1 MLPSIDHN
9 TSLEYIPEEVSTIKL
24 TQTDTI
30 IKEGNEKMNLEIL
43 KKYVHSTWEKMPYC
57 RDDKYYFVQNDTAHI
72 ETIFSEVKYQ
82 LSIDIPKDLK
92 IFYEE
97 IGFGFL
103 WFNLKQKKGL
113 YRVLS
118 PEELLDLY
126 FEPDDDEM
134 PDDFITYRE
143 RAWNNLEENNLLAFC
158 LFDEEESLLYID
170 VSDMSIYY
178 LSPKRKIANSLDEFL
193 QRLDC
198 EVDYFFDNNRRT

>member
-1 MLPSIDHN
+1 
-9 TSLEYIPEEVSTIKL
+9 
-24 TQTDTI
+24 
-30 IKEGNEKMNLEIL
+30 MNLEML
-43 KKYVHSTWEKMPYC
+43 KKYVHSTWEEMSHC
-57 RDDKYYFVQNDTAHI
+57 RGDKYYFVRNDTADI
-72 ETIFSEVKYQ
+72 ENVFSEVKYQ

-92 IFYEE
+92 TFYEE

-126 FEPDDDEM
+126 FEPDDDET

-143 RAWNNLEENNLLAFC
+143 RVWDNLEENSLLAFC
-158 LFDEEESLLYID
+158 LFDEEESLLYIN

-198 EVDYFFDNNRRT
+198 EVDYFFRDNTNIE